1 VTEILTESFCE
12 RCGTRYTFESAA
24 PRRSRLGKVRTL
36 SKGMK
41 NFVLSD
47 DASFSEAMAEAR
59 SEEEFTAVT
68 HQLDAFHQTF
78 NFCLTCRQYTCGD
91 CWNTPEGRCLTC
103 APIPGMEEPAFA
115 AAAYP
120 APTFEDTL
128 PPPYETNGIDPVE
141 AWPDEDL
148 SAARLSRALGLDEAE
163 TDATVEAI
171 GEDEEFDLRAATA
184 AAAAVAGAAA
194 IADPD
199 EDRDAVGDVEPSV
212 AEVEPLAAAEDVAPA
227 VFGVAPGQSLEDAVA
242 EYEARMAVE
251 EAVGT
256 EAATASTADELW
268 VDDDLPLAAVADSAP
283 ELEPEPVVEV
293 EAETIASAIA
303 AAALVAA
310 VQHEAV
316 APPEVAPAAAAEPV
330 EEPDHGLA
338 AAALAGLAAAAAA
351 VDRDEE
357 HVEHAPAA
365 AAAAPAPE
373 VAAEPEPVVAAEPE
387 LESELEPAPEL
398 EPVAAEP
405 EPVAPLAA
413 EPEPE
418 PVAAEPA
425 RDDVVTQPTWPQ
437 PTPSHGVD
445 VPVVPTPDQPATP
458 APAPWLTVA
467 PENADEPQWP
477 VAPAFPSPTVRRD
490 MPTTLAGRPLVPQAD
505 PSGLWAASA
514 REVLTGAAQVPV
526 QAAAPAPTAQPCVS
540 CGLSLSANA
549 RFCRRCGTRQG

>member
-1 VTEILTESFCE
+1 MTEILTESFCE

-103 APIPGMEEPAFA
+103 APAPGMEEPALA
-115 AAAYP
+115 AAAYAGP
-120 APTFEDTL
+120 AFEDTL
-128 PPPYETNGIDPVE
+128 PAPSEFETNGSDPAE

-163 TDATVEAI
+163 SDATAEAVAQ
-171 GEDEEFDLRAATA
+171 EEEFDLGAATA
-184 AAAAVAGAAA
+184 AAAAVTGAAA
-194 IADPD
+194 IADRD
-199 EDRDAVGDVEPSV
+199 EDSATIADPDGALEPLV
-212 AEVEPLAAAEDVAPA
+212 AEAEPAAVDDAAPA
-227 VFGVAPGQSLEDAVA
+227 VHGVAPGQSLEDAVA
-242 EYEARMAVE
+242 EYEARIAAE
-251 EAVGT
+251 EAV
-256 EAATASTADELW
+256 EDVV
-268 VDDDLPLAAVADSAP
+268 VDDDLPLAAVVADA
-283 ELEPEPVVEV
+283 EPEPAVVADAEPEPAPVV
-293 EAETIASAIA
+293 EAEPETIAAAIA
-303 AAALVAA
+303 AAAAVAA
-310 VQHEAV
+310 ISE
-316 APPEVAPAAAAEPV
+316 APAAAPDDTPVAAEA
-330 EEPDHGLA
+330 EDDADLGL
-338 AAALAGLAAAAAA
+338 AAALAGLAAGAVVSDRGDEHVDHAAAA
-351 VDRDEE
+351 
-357 HVEHAPAA
+357 AAA
-365 AAAAPAPE
+365 AAAAPEPE
-373 VAAEPEPVVAAEPE
+373 PEPEATPALAAEPERD
-387 LESELEPAPEL
+387 L
-398 EPVAAEP
+398 
-405 EPVAPLAA
+405 
-413 EPEPE
+413 EPE

-425 RDDVVTQPTWPQ
+425 RVDVVTQPTWPQ
-437 PTPSHGVD
+437 PTPSPAGD
-445 VPVVPTPDQPATP
+445 QPVPTPDQPVTP

-467 PENADEPQWP
+467 PEDSESPQWP
-477 VAPAFPSPTVRRD
+477 VAPAFPTPTVRRD

-514 REVLTGAAQVPV
+514 REVLTGAAQAPV
-526 QAAAPAPTAQPCVS
+526 QAAAPTPTAQPCVS